1 MDGKDFGPK
10 LARIAWQFLF
20 FRRLLHRRVP
30 ATSAVLGDL
39 TQVMYVLRGHRSALD
54 EAEETIR
61 RWPFEIPD

>member
-1 MDGKDFGPK
+1 MEGTDYGSKVT
-10 LARIAWQFLF
+10 RIAWQLLF
-20 FRRLLHRRVP
+20 FRRLLHSRVP

-39 TQVMYVLRGHRSALD
+39 TQVMYALRGHRSPVD